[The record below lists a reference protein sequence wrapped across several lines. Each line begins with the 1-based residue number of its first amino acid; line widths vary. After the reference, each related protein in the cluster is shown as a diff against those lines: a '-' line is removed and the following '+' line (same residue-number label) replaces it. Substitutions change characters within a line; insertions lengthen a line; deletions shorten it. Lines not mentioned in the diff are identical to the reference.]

1 MDVVSKDGSTPF
13 MWAVAAQQSEMAEVL
28 IRKGAKV
35 DLSLSPSSQDSP
47 SSKES
52 PSSQDNPSSQDSP
65 SFCLNDRGLVP
76 LQPLHVAARAGGP
89 DSVRL
94 ILREGAQVGG
104 RRDGQMDWFSCS
116 PGSTHIHMHGVCCD
130 AYCTYSVMSVPSV
143 NQLVT
148 AYMECTWKTT
158 HCASISVRQDKLLL
172 SDHAVAT
179 TYMHN

>member
-76 LQPLHVAARAGGP
+76 LQPLHVAARAGAP
-89 DSVRL
+89 DMVRL

-104 RRDGQMDWFSCS
+104 RTDGQMDWFPVVLGLLTYTCMVYVAMRTVHIQSCRC
-116 PGSTHIHMHGVCCD
+116 H
-130 AYCTYSVMSVPSV
+130 
-143 NQLVT
+143 Q
-148 AYMECTWKTT
+148 
-158 HCASISVRQDKLLL
+158 
-172 SDHAVAT
+172 
-179 TYMHN
+179 